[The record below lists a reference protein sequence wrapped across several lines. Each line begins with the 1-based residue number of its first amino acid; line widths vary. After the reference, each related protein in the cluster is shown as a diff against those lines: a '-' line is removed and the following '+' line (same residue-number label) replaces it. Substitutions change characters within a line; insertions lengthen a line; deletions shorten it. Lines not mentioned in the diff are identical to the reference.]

1 MVMLWVSDVVDL
13 LEVLVDGW
21 LGMLSKFN
29 VYLFKLLGLL
39 DMCHVTPLLP
49 LM

>member
-1 MVMLWVSDVVDL
+1 MVMLWVSDFVDL

-29 VYLFKLLGLL
+29 V
-39 DMCHVTPLLP
+39 
-49 LM
+49 